1 MHMANLLSK
10 IVISILLILLG
21 LIIGKF
27 INFPHFVIS
36 KEIDLINI
44 LSIIVTIG
52 LAVAITTFFDK
63 RKSDYRTEKDL
74 IIKRVDDIYNICS
87 VLQIEAVSGEIEYT
101 DVAYSIKRINV
112 SINSVYGLINKT
124 NFNVEKEIKST
135 FKTSISELRDILTNT
150 PLISEKEVELSD
162 IPISVKNGV
171 IHFNRE
177 RISHIEMKFDKL
189 KNLLLEWQIII
200 NKK

>member
-1 MHMANLLSK
+1 MNLLSK
-10 IVISILLILLG
+10 IIIGVLLLLLG
-21 LIIGKF
+21 VVIGKF

-36 KEIDLINI
+36 KDIDLVNI

-87 VLQIEAVSGEIEYT
+87 ILQTEAISGNIEYT
-101 DVAYSIKRINV
+101 EAAYSIKRINV
-112 SINSVYGLINKT
+112 AIKSVYGLINMS
-124 NFNVEKEIKST
+124 NFNVEDETKT
-135 FKTSISELRDILTNT
+135 NFKTSISELKDILTNT
-150 PLISEKEVELSD
+150 PMISEKEVKLSE

-177 RISHIEMKFDKL
+177 RISQIEMKFDKL
-189 KNLLLEWQIII
+189 KNLLLEWQIKI
-200 NKK
+200 NNK

>member
-1 MHMANLLSK
+1 MNLLSK
-10 IVISILLILLG
+10 IIIAILLLLLG
-21 LIIGKF
+21 VIIGKF

-36 KEIDLINI
+36 KDIDLINI

-87 VLQIEAVSGEIEYT
+87 ILQTEAISGNIEYT
-101 DVAYSIKRINV
+101 EAAYSIKRINV
-112 SINSVYGLINKT
+112 AINSVYALINMS
-124 NFNVEKEIKST
+124 NFNVEDGTKNN
-135 FKTSISELRDILTNT
+135 FKTSISELKDILTNT
-150 PLISEKEVELSD
+150 PKISEKEVELSE

-177 RISHIEMKFDKL
+177 RISQIEMKFDKL
-189 KNLLLEWQIII
+189 KNLLLEWQIMI